1 MPATRCPPSRSIGSI
16 GHGPNWFV
24 SSIRPATQPIGGV
37 LRVESVSPD
46 MNTVRETARELAD
59 AAAAANERRLLVLTG
74 SREACYDGAKA
85 AAGEVRSGQTVATVS
100 EREIVGERVCVDRT
114 ETLLGTTYGCLVLD
128 CHDTCRPNA
137 IGRATGVVDGGGL
150 LVLLTPP
157 LSSWVDSRGRFDET
171 LAPPPFSVG
180 DVNTRFRHHL
190 IETLRT
196 HRGVSIIDIDT
207 GRRTKHDGSEHRP
220 RPATPQVRPPESH
233 VFPDE
238 AYDACRSADQRDAVY
253 ACERLSE
260 AGTAVV
266 LDADR
271 GRGKSSAAGLAAAA
285 FAHSDLSV
293 LVTAPSYRNA
303 AELFDRAAKTLE
315 SVDGSFDDGREGD
328 TRPSLRSGAG
338 EIRFCPPADAVE
350 SSADV
355 LFVDEAAAV
364 PVRTLREL
372 LSVAPSACF
381 ATTVRGYEGSG
392 RGFDVRFRE
401 SLEESHDVTSCHLLE
416 PIRYA
421 PADPI
426 EVWLFHAL
434 LLDSTP
440 PPGQLFEGTTA
451 SDVTYERIDRDR
463 LAADE
468 SLLRELF
475 GLLVHAHY
483 RTQPDDLARLLDAP
497 EVSVRALTV
506 DGHPVSAALLARE
519 GGLDERT
526 QRVAYEGD
534 RIKGNLIPDLLT
546 SQLRDPAA
554 ATPVGLRVVRIV
566 THHGVR
572 SSGFGSRLLAELEA
586 EFGTGGSPNDR
597 STVDYLG
604 VSYGAT
610 AALLQFWSTN
620 NYRTV
625 HLSTTRNDASGE
637 HSAVMLRALSDAGD
651 NLADRH
657 AAWFARRIADVL
669 AGALD
674 ALDPDVVRAALAAA
688 DADVPLDLC
697 GFEWR
702 LVASAADG
710 PGLYD
715 TAPGPFRTLALKT
728 LLEGGLGDP
737 DAERL
742 LVVGVLQNR
751 GWEETAERLGYV
763 SRRACMRALG
773 DAYRQIVDRY
783 GGEIARAEINR

>member
-1 MPATRCPPSRSIGSI
+1 MDA
-16 GHGPNWFV
+16 
-24 SSIRPATQPIGGV
+24 
-37 LRVESVSPD
+37 
-46 MNTVRETARELAD
+46 VRETARELMT
-59 AAAAANERRLLVLTG
+59 AAAAANERRLLVLAG
-74 SREACYDGAKA
+74 DRGACYDGARA
-85 AAGEVRSGQTVATVS
+85 AAEAIGTDRTVATVS
-100 EREIVGERVCVDRT
+100 ERDVVGERVGVDRT

-137 IGRATGVVDGGGL
+137 IGQATGAVDGGGL

-157 LSSWVDSRGRFDET
+157 LSSWPGSYGRFEET
-171 LAPPPFSVG
+171 LAPPPFSVA
-180 DVNTRFRHHL
+180 DVGTRFRRHL

-196 HRGVSIIDIDT
+196 HRGVSIVDVDV
-207 GRRTKHDGSEHRP
+207 GERTKHDGSDPRP
-220 RPATPQVRPPESH
+220 RAAEPPIQPPASH
-233 VFPDE
+233 EFPG
-238 AYDACRSADQRDAVY
+238 AVYDACLSVDQRDAVY

-285 FAHSDLSV
+285 FAHSGASV

-303 AELFDRAAKTLE
+303 AELLDRAAEVLE
-315 SVDGSFDDGREGD
+315 ATDSSFEDGRGGD
-328 TRPSLRSGAG
+328 TRPYLRGESGDV
-338 EIRFCPPADAVE
+338 RFRPPAEAAD

-401 SLEESHDVTSCHLLE
+401 SLEESHDVTACHLSE

-426 EVWLFHAL
+426 EVWLFRAL
-434 LLDSTP
+434 LLGSTP
-440 PPGQLFEGTTA
+440 PPGQLFEGATA
-451 SDVTYERIDRDR
+451 SDAGYERIDRDR

-468 SLLRELF
+468 PLLRELF
-475 GLLVHAHY
+475 GLLVRAHY

-497 EVSVRALTV
+497 EVSVRALTI

-519 GGLDERT
+519 GGLDEETR
-526 QRVAYEGD
+526 RVAYEGD
-534 RIKGNLIPDLLT
+534 RIRGNLIPDLLT
-546 SQLRDPAA
+546 SQLRDPEAA
-554 ATPVGLRVVRIV
+554 LPTGMRVLRIV
-566 THHGVR
+566 THHSAR

-586 EFGTGGSPNDR
+586 EFGGGGPPNGSR
-597 STVDYLG
+597 SADYLG

-610 AALLQFWSTN
+610 PALLRFWTTN
-620 NYRTV
+620 GYRTV

-637 HSAVMLRALSDAGD
+637 HSAVMLRPLSTAGRD
-651 NLADRH
+651 LADRH
-657 AAWFARRIADVL
+657 AAWFGRRIEGVL
-669 AGALD
+669 SGALD
-674 ALDPDVVRAALAAA
+674 GLDPDVVRAALASV
-688 DADVPLDLC
+688 DADVPLELDE
-697 GFEWR
+697 FEWR

-715 TAPGPFRTLALKT
+715 TAPGPFRALASKT
-728 LLEGGLGDP
+728 LLEGGLDDP
-737 DAERL
+737 GAERL
-742 LVVGVLQNR
+742 LVVRVLQNR
-751 GWEETAERLGYV
+751 GWEEAAERLGYV
-763 SRRACMRALG
+763 STRACMRALG
-773 DAYRQIVDRY
+773 DAYRPIVRRY
-783 GGEIARAEINR
+783 GDEVARTEAGRYTD

>member
-1 MPATRCPPSRSIGSI
+1 M
-16 GHGPNWFV
+16 
-24 SSIRPATQPIGGV
+24 
-37 LRVESVSPD
+37 D
-46 MNTVRETARELAD
+46 TVRETARELL
-59 AAAAANERRLLVLTG
+59 AAAAATNERRLLVLAG
-74 SREACYDGAKA
+74 DRGACYEGAREAAGAVGTDRA
-85 AAGEVRSGQTVATVS
+85 VATVS
-100 EREIVGERVCVDRT
+100 ERDVVGERIGTDRT

-137 IGRATGVVDGGGL
+137 LGQATGAVDGGGL
-150 LVLLTPP
+150 LVVLTPP
-157 LSSWVDSRGRFDET
+157 LSSWAGSHGRFEET

-180 DVNTRFRHHL
+180 DVGTRFRRHL
-190 IETLRT
+190 IDTLRT
-196 HRGVSIIDIDT
+196 HRGVSIVDVDA
-207 GRRTKHDGSEHRP
+207 GRRTKHDGSEVRP
-220 RPATPQVRPPESH
+220 RGPTPPIRPPESH
-233 VFPDE
+233 RFPE
-238 AYDACRSADQRDAVY
+238 EVYGACRSGDQRDAVH

-285 FAHSDLSV
+285 FARSGASV

-303 AELFDRAAKTLE
+303 AELLERAAEALA
-315 SVDGSFDDGREGD
+315 SMDGSFEDGRGGD
-328 TRPSLRSGAG
+328 TRPFLRTDDG
-338 EIRFCPPADAVE
+338 EVRFRPPANATT

-372 LSVAPSACF
+372 LPVAPSACF

-392 RGFDVRFRE
+392 RGFDIRFRE
-401 SLEESHDVTSCHLLE
+401 SLEASHDVTACHLSE

-440 PPGQLFEGTTA
+440 PPGDLFEGTAA
-451 SDVTYERIDRDR
+451 SDAAYERLDRDR
-463 LAADE
+463 LAANE

-475 GLLVHAHY
+475 GLLVRAHY

-497 EVSVRALTV
+497 DVSVRALTV

-519 GGLDERT
+519 GGLDAGTR
-526 QRVAYEGD
+526 RVAYEGD
-534 RIKGNLIPDLLT
+534 RISGNLIPDLLT
-546 SQLRDPAA
+546 SQLRDPEAA
-554 ATPVGLRVVRIV
+554 APVGIRVVRIV
-566 THHGVR
+566 THHAVR
-572 SSGFGSRLLAELEA
+572 SSGFGSRLLAELDA
-586 EFGTGGSPNDR
+586 EFGAEGSPNA
-597 STVDYLG
+597 SPSVDYLG

-610 AALLQFWSTN
+610 PSLLRFWSRN
-620 NYRTV
+620 GYRTV

-637 HSAVMLRALSDAGD
+637 HSAVMLRPLSDAGSD
-651 NLADRH
+651 LTDRH
-657 AAWFARRIADVL
+657 TAWFGRRIADVL

-674 ALDPDVVRAALAAA
+674 ALDPDVVRAALASA
-688 DADVPLDLC
+688 DADVPLELDE
-697 GFEWR
+697 FEWR

-715 TAPGPFRTLALKT
+715 TAPGPFRALASKT
-728 LLEGGLGDP
+728 LLEGGIDDP

-742 LVVGVLQNR
+742 LVVRGLQNR

-763 SRRACMRALG
+763 SRRACMRAFG
-773 DAYRQIVDRY
+773 DAFRPIVDRY
-783 GGEIARAEINR
+783 GGDIARRETDRYRTG